1 MELFLNVNLL
11 EEIVLPKSISFIG
24 GNVFKDCRNLKK
36 INLSVCDKLEKIE
49 YGSFSGCES
58 LEEIKIPKNITSIGE
73 KAFGGCVN
81 LVKVDFSECDKLEKI
96 GNGAFCDC
104 ALFKFAFPKSI
115 TELCEQVR
123 SKVVLTYARS
133 IFQNI
138 LISATL

>member
-1 MELFLNVNLL
+1 MEIDLKLCNFAAEKVSLLGACPQQGVGMKVKNKPWHSLNYTPKSL

-58 LEEIKIPKNITSIGE
+58 LEEIKIPKNITSIGA

-81 LVKVDFSECDKLEKI
+81 LVNVDFREFNK
-96 GNGAFCDC
+96 
-104 ALFKFAFPKSI
+104 
-115 TELCEQVR
+115 QV
-123 SKVVLTYARS
+123 
-133 IFQNI
+133 QNYEMF
-138 LISATL
+138 L